1 MNCDEYWYVR
11 SWDIRIICISIFIVL
26 LTSKSFFI
34 SVHVTVN
41 PLLITKV
48 ETMVLEV
55 YTMILLNVPNGNC
68 AITYEQSFVSL

>member
-1 MNCDEYWYVR
+1 MVFE
-11 SWDIRIICISIFIVL
+11 IRIIHISIFTVL

-34 SVHVTVN
+34 YVNVTVN

-48 ETMVLEV
+48 ETMISEG

-68 AITYEQSFVSL
+68 YLWGIFCVFVMI